1 MAIFQRL
8 NRDQDISIIVVTHE
22 PDIAQYGE
30 RIITFKDGRIV
41 SDQPVRERRNAE
53 WVLHEEAVAS

>member
-8 NRDQDISIIVVTHE
+8 NREQDISIIVVTHE

-41 SDQPVRERRNAE
+41 SDQPVRDRRNAE
-53 WVLHEEAVAS
+53 LELRRRSLRS